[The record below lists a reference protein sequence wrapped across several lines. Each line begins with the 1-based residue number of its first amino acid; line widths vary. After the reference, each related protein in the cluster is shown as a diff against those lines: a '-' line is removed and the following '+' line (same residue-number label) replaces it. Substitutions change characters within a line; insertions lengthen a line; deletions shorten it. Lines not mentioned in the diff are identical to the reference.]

1 MKTRYL
7 PTAPYKSG
15 KARVDMGIDPFLR
28 PLAKGYTA
36 PGYESVRG
44 VFNQHL
50 HTIEKDAQVC
60 CYVNG
65 VKVID
70 LFGSNPTT
78 TKSNPT
84 PPHQYT
90 GTTVQNV
97 YSSTKAITSIVV
109 AMLEDR
115 GHLGYHQFVSDIW
128 PEYGTQGKASTTIA
142 QVMRHEAGLPW
153 LQLPAKDLTTA
164 QIKKGAVSAT
174 IANAKPTFPCGSSN
188 VQDRTTDVHTD
199 DRRWREYHVTS
210 RGMIVNEI
218 VRRADPM
225 GRTIGEF
232 VEQEIAIPL
241 GISTN
246 ELFIGAKH
254 NDQFNNIADITS
266 MFEFHWHTWQS
277 IVLPSF
283 LGGNTIP
290 LKSYW
295 LKFWLALG
303 IPLAALVASTGVLQ
317 ERVSRVIQGVGTSSK
332 EAATASNPYNSVE
345 IRSIEMPSANGHSNA
360 RALAAMATVIVEGG
374 QLGEQRL
381 LSEEGVRRAV
391 GNGVKDSMG
400 LAGRL
405 TNADF
410 NPTNVFTNAGFCAFR
425 ETPRGQGRDGW
436 TGWLGVGG
444 SVLQWYSN
452 DEEEYRIGF
461 GFCGTGL
468 HLIPTNERALKLQ
481 NAVQTCCEAII
492 KRRRLRTSKL

>member
-1 MKTRYL
+1 MNL
-7 PTAPYKSG
+7 
-15 KARVDMGIDPFLR
+15 DLFLR

-36 PGYESVRG
+36 PGYESVRSI
-44 VFNQHL
+44 FNQHL

-70 LFGSNPTT
+70 LFGSNPT
-78 TKSNPT
+78 SNPT
-84 PPHQYT
+84 TPHQYT

-97 YSSTKAITSIVV
+97 YSSTKAITSLVV

-115 GHLGYHQFVSDIW
+115 GHLGYNQFVSEIW
-128 PEYGTQGKASTTIA
+128 PEYATQGKASTTIA
-142 QVMRHEAGLPW
+142 QVMRHEAGLPL

-174 IANAKPTFPCGSSN
+174 IANAKPKFPCGSSN
-188 VQDRTTDVHTD
+188 VQDRTTVDVHND
-199 DRRWREYHVTS
+199 DRRWREYHATS

-232 VEQEIAIPL
+232 VEQEIATPL
-241 GISTN
+241 GISAN
-246 ELFIGAKH
+246 ELFIGAKRK
-254 NDQFNNIADITS
+254 DQFNNIADVTS
-266 MFEFHWHTWQS
+266 MFEFHWQTWRS

-290 LKSYW
+290 LKSHW

-317 ERVSRVIQGVGTSSK
+317 EPVSRLIKGVRTSSK

-345 IRSIEMPSANGHSNA
+345 LRSIEMPSANGHSNA
-360 RALAAMATVIVEGG
+360 RGLAAMATVIVEGG

-381 LSEEGVRRAV
+381 LSKEGVRRAV

-400 LAGRL
+400 SAGRL

-436 TGWLGVGG
+436 TGKKGM
-444 SVLQWYSN
+444 
-452 DEEEYRIGF
+452 R
-461 GFCGTGL
+461 
-468 HLIPTNERALKLQ
+468 
-481 NAVQTCCEAII
+481 
-492 KRRRLRTSKL
+492 